1 MQRVKFLSWRGGMD
15 NEKKDRKSIELGYA
29 CTFNFDRSSHRS
41 GIVRRIGGVERCG
54 PRAA

>member
-1 MQRVKFLSWRGGMD
+1 MD

-41 GIVRRIGGVERCG
+41 GIVRRIGGVERYG